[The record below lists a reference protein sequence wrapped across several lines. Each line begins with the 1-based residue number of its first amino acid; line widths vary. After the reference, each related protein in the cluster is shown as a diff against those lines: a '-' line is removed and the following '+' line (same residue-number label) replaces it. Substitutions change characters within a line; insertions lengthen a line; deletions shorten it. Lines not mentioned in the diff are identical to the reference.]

1 MNRSVKRE
9 LWLLNTLL
17 RYKRLSFNELQAK
30 WKDSYLNDDDS
41 DLSLRTFHGHKDAI
55 EGMFFVKIKCDASD
69 GYRYY
74 VEKTTEMN
82 QDRLLEWLLNSFNIA
97 DIMETARQMPDRV
110 LLDKMHGGT
119 EYLEDIVTA
128 MKNFNE
134 LHVVYQSYN
143 HPEPYDCHY
152 QPYTLKAVRQ
162 RWYLLGHLVE
172 SKDIRTL
179 ALDRIQ
185 KLEIT
190 KKSFKLPKDF
200 SADDYYLNSIGIWKS
215 KKSKSEKVIIRVSP
229 KMAQYLRSLP
239 LHPSQ
244 EEIKAT
250 DKYVDFKYILEIN
263 HELVLRILGMGM
275 SAEVLEPDILREA
288 VSHELKIALYHYKY
302 GWEKGDNEDRL
313 KKNDG

>member
-55 EGMFFVKIKCDASD
+55 EGLFFVKIKCDASD

-190 KKSFKLPKDF
+190 KKSFK
-200 SADDYYLNSIGIWKS
+200 
-215 KKSKSEKVIIRVSP
+215 
-229 KMAQYLRSLP
+229 
-239 LHPSQ
+239 
-244 EEIKAT
+244 
-250 DKYVDFKYILEIN
+250 
-263 HELVLRILGMGM
+263 
-275 SAEVLEPDILREA
+275 
-288 VSHELKIALYHYKY
+288 
-302 GWEKGDNEDRL
+302 
-313 KKNDG
+313 